1 MNKLLL
7 RVALGSFWWMEK
19 PFFHPSPFLWM
30 ALLVSSLLSTAL
42 AFTVQVWAQRITTAT
57 RAALIFALEP
67 VVAWAFSFVVMGE
80 RLPPRG
86 ILGAILILAGI
97 LVAELKPIG
106 LKQHPSS

>member
-57 RAALIFALEP
+57 RAALIFAQ
-67 VVAWAFSFVVMGE
+67 AM
-80 RLPPRG
+80 
-86 ILGAILILAGI
+86 
-97 LVAELKPIG
+97 
-106 LKQHPSS
+106 